1 MSLKGGID
9 KENVVHF
16 KMEYYSGAQNNDI
29 RKFEGQRMELEK

>member
-16 KMEYYSGAQNNDI
+16 KMEYYSGVQNNDI
-29 RKFEGQRMELEK
+29 RKCEGKWMD